1 MFRQFASTQSCSVTL
16 LIRGAA
22 LQLILLQIAA
32 GSIPPVD
39 LGRVWPAAGCCSV
52 GCVYLMRL
60 VNWTCWTKLLQSSCW
75 LLLCSSL
82 LCVCALLC
90 RTPECRHAAVFS
102 HQLIVPLCRGS
113 LGNQLILTTF
123 FPRHHA
129 PHIFLS
135 AFKYFLLALKYFY
148 SNRNSLLVWEYIFI
162 HFLSNIFTRINCMKY
177 FYRST
182 SPRRRGSC
190 CATWTSPPAASSGA
204 RCPARRRSSRPPHT
218 LTCSSSSVG
227 ANIFLSFSQI
237 FLTMLIFLTMTSEV
251 AWKRKMRTAGCAL
264 TDLGC
269 LNCVGKDSH
278 LIVP

>member
-1 MFRQFASTQSCSVTL
+1 MQ
-16 LIRGAA
+16 
-22 LQLILLQIAA
+22 
-32 GSIPPVD
+32 
-39 LGRVWPAAGCCSV
+39 
-52 GCVYLMRL
+52 
-60 VNWTCWTKLLQSSCW
+60 
-75 LLLCSSL
+75 
-82 LCVCALLC
+82 
-90 RTPECRHAAVFS
+90 AVFS

-135 AFKYFLLALKYFY
+135 AFRYFLLALKYFY

-182 SPRRRGSC
+182 SPRRRGLC

-204 RCPARRRSSRPPHT
+204 RCPARRLSSRPPHT
-218 LTCSSSSVG
+218 PTCSSSSVG